1 MVGDN
6 DEDSDRNVNEGDEF
20 FQKDTKI
27 DKPYAK
33 DLESILLEN
42 YGDEEDKE
50 KKDGDGSEREWK
62 DKDKDNI

>member
-1 MVGDN
+1 LVGDN

-50 KKDGDGSEREWK
+50 KKDRDGSERE
-62 DKDKDNI
+62 